1 MCLSP
6 RATDMG
12 RMGCRV
18 HGGVDC
24 KALFPMMFEIGSTP
38 TTRGPARHNS
48 KPVRESRFDMTDK
61 LSDPRRDGDYSHW
74 PPKQRK
80 QLFRGMVMGK
90 LFSLERR
97 SMQRNWSVHTGI
109 PVIKKTIQSMRS
121 DNTPIRETV
130 HIGDVCM
137 VFAGSQLVGFSKG
150 DTKLMLPSSRSL
162 GLDWPEAETMSELVK
177 RLYLALGEETTRQ
190 VEEWI
195 DKDLG

>member
-1 MCLSP
+1 
-6 RATDMG
+6 
-12 RMGCRV
+12 
-18 HGGVDC
+18 
-24 KALFPMMFEIGSTP
+24 
-38 TTRGPARHNS
+38 
-48 KPVRESRFDMTDK
+48 MTDK
-61 LSDPRRDGDYSHW
+61 LSDPRRDAAVCQPGE
-74 PPKQRK
+74 P
-80 QLFRGMVMGK
+80 
-90 LFSLERR
+90 
-97 SMQRNWSVHTGI
+97 MQMHTNWTGV

-121 DNTPIRETV
+121 DNMPIRETV
-130 HIGDVCM
+130 QIGSVCM